1 MISTT
6 YFLAFLLTSL
16 RMFGFFIVLPVFFP
30 KGLPNTAKVAFTAIM
45 GYMLLPGINYSYL
58 SSINTT
64 NTLIFYC
71 INEMITGLA
80 LGFIANLCF
89 NSIKMA
95 GQLIDFQIGFSMINM
110 FDPTSGTNVTLM
122 ENILYWLSVMVFFLI
137 DGHHMLIRVLME
149 SYNVIG
155 IGKFILNQQSI
166 MLVFKAFIEFF
177 AIGLKISIPIVLIIM
192 ITDITLGLIGRSVPS
207 LNIMILGLPIKIL
220 VGLIGF
226 MFALPF
232 IVKVIIST
240 FDGTGDLFK
249 SLFKVLTVV
258 LIFASEDKTEEATP
272 KKKSEARKK
281 GQVARSKEVN
291 LALTL
296 LASTLVLIT
305 LGVYVGNS
313 FKATI
318 ITFLGSY
325 LNMDLNYNTIK
336 GITFIAMW
344 RIAMV
349 FLPVVIPITV
359 FGILANYIQ
368 VGFMLTGEP
377 LKPQLSKLNPLKGIK
392 RMFSIRTIVDTI
404 KNIIIVILLCYIGYS
419 FVRDNFSYILSIGNL
434 KVGEIPTSFG
444 KIVINIF
451 FKVTIVMIIIAL
463 MDYIY
468 QKYTYNKELKMTK
481 QEIKE
486 EYKQQEGDPQIKSKI
501 KQRQREMA
509 SKRMMQAV
517 PSATVV
523 VTNPTH
529 IAVALKYEEEK
540 SSAPIL
546 VAKGAD
552 VVAIKIKEIAKENDV
567 PIIENR
573 PLARLL
579 YEKVELDSEIPDD
592 MYQAVA
598 EILALVYKLKKRK

>member
-1 MISTT
+1 
-6 YFLAFLLTSL
+6 
-16 RMFGFFIVLPVFFP
+16 
-30 KGLPNTAKVAFTAIM
+30 
-45 GYMLLPGINYSYL
+45 
-58 SSINTT
+58 
-64 NTLIFYC
+64 
-71 INEMITGLA
+71 
-80 LGFIANLCF
+80 
-89 NSIKMA
+89 
-95 GQLIDFQIGFSMINM
+95 
-110 FDPTSGTNVTLM
+110 
-122 ENILYWLSVMVFFLI
+122 
-137 DGHHMLIRVLME
+137 ME
-149 SYNVIG
+149 SYKVIG

-177 AIGLKISIPIVLIIM
+177 AIGLKISIPIVLIIL

-232 IVKVIIST
+232 IVKVMVST

-258 LIFASEDKTEEATP
+258 FIFASEDKTEEATP
-272 KKKSEARKK
+272 KKKNEARKK

-296 LASTLVLIT
+296 LASTLVIIT

-313 FKATI
+313 FKSTI
-318 ITFLGSY
+318 ITFLSSY
-325 LNMDLNYNTIK
+325 LNMELNYNTLK
-336 GITFIAMW
+336 SITFIAVW

-359 FGILANYIQ
+359 FGVLANYIQ
-368 VGFMLTGEP
+368 VGFMFTGEP
-377 LKPQLSKLNPLKGIK
+377 IKPQLSKLNPLKGLK
-392 RMFSIRTIVDTI
+392 RMFSMRTLVESV

-419 FVRDNFSYILSIGNL
+419 FVRDNFSYILTIGNL

-463 MDYIY
+463 IDYIY
-468 QKYTYNKELKMTK
+468 QRYLYNKELKMTK
-481 QEIKE
+481 QEVKE

-501 KQRQREMA
+501 KQKQRKMA
-509 SKRMMQAV
+509 SRRMMQAV

-540 SSAPIL
+540 SAAPIL

-552 VVAIKIKEIAKENDV
+552 AVAIKIKEIAKENDV

-573 PLARLL
+573 SLARLI